1 MGELSHHGGLEQ
13 LTDYT
18 TALWFSVGNIAIAGN
33 DPEYHVPIKM
43 EKYLTQVCVVKY
55 FRLMFPFMVSAVFYA
70 KLYLQIVPLLLNSSP
85 AIFFLCLSNLYV
97 TQLLAKKF
105 FGQVSRWPIAPFPWT

>member
-1 MGELSHHGGLEQ
+1 MGELSHHGGLVQ

-55 FRLMFPFMVSAVFYA
+55 FRLMFPFIVSAVFT
-70 KLYLQIVPLLLNSSP
+70 KLYLSTNSASFIKFKPSIFSEIGTYKFYVP
-85 AIFFLCLSNLYV
+85 I
-97 TQLLAKKF
+97 
-105 FGQVSRWPIAPFPWT
+105 

>member
-1 MGELSHHGGLEQ
+1 MYLFLKYEERGIYVTTYVTKMGELSHHGGLEQ

-55 FRLMFPFMVSAVFYA
+55 FRLMFPFMVSAVFYE
-70 KLYLQIVPLLLNSSP
+70 IVFTNSASFIRFKP
-85 AIFFLCLSNLYV
+85 SNFFF
-97 TQLLAKKF
+97 K
-105 FGQVSRWPIAPFPWT
+105 